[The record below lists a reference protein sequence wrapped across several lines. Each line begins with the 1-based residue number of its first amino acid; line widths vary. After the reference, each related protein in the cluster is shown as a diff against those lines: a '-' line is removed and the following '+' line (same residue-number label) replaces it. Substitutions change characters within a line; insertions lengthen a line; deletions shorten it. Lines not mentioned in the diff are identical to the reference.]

1 MRSDAKTFEEYLD
14 SLPNERRQAI
24 EQVREVISRNLPE
37 GYEEAMDWGMIA
49 YRVPLETHTNTYNK
63 RPLMYA
69 ALASHKNHMAVYL
82 TSDWS
87 APGET
92 DRFREAYLATG
103 KKLDMGKSCVRFT
116 HLDDLPSTSLE
127 RPSLHRGRRLH
138 RRRRSGPL
146 KR

>member
-1 MRSDAKTFEEYLD
+1 
-14 SLPNERRQAI
+14 
-24 EQVREVISRNLPE
+24 
-37 GYEEAMDWGMIA
+37 MIA

-116 HLDDLPSTSLE
+116 HLDDLPSISLE